1 MVNDLTVT
9 LFGRTGLNKSMP
21 VKDVLAMLQDLDL
34 LNVGE
39 LAEKAIAKKIGVA
52 QAGRCTPGSDLVNG
66 WEIKHGQARKVN
78 RTTRRRAYVAG
89 LENKHETLRVVITE
103 LLTGKLY
110 FFKIPYSAYRYCV
123 GSSIHFDFN
132 SQGMPCRHRQREGVR
147 PNFWDYEVESFDRL
161 CE

>member
-1 MVNDLTVT
+1 MVNDLTVA

-21 VKDVLAMLQDLDL
+21 VKDVLTMLQDLDL

-52 QAGRCTPGSDLVNG
+52 QAERCNAGSDLVNG

-78 RTTRRRAYVAG
+78 RGARRCAYVAG
-89 LENKHETLRVVITE
+89 LKNKHGLLRVVITE
-103 LLTGKLY
+103 LLTGRLY
-110 FFKIPYSAYRYCV
+110 FFKIPYSAYQYCV
-123 GSSIHFDFN
+123 GSTIKFNFDLD
-132 SQGMPCRHRQREGVR
+132 GTPRRQQHHTSFR
-147 PNFWDYEVESFDRL
+147 PNFWDYEVESFDNL